1 MHSAAVD
8 VWTARPPMLADADC
22 VQLAALLDEAERDRA
37 QALQLEPDRRA
48 WTVAHALQRLA
59 LGTAV
64 GADPRDLR
72 FAAGPH
78 GRPLLQ
84 DDAAPA
90 FSLAHCRAL
99 VACAVAPHGGVVG
112 VDVEAIRDGVGPEL
126 LEPFMQPLQGGGLE
140 LFYLQ
145 WTALEAYW
153 KARGLGLSAAH
164 PRIALEPLEGGG
176 HAVLE
181 ASGGRRTGLV
191 AWQLPAPDGLVLSVA
206 CDESARVRLLALD
219 ALGPQPAGSAPLTN

>member
-1 MHSAAVD
+1 MQSAAVD
-8 VWTARPPMLADADC
+8 VWTARPPLLADGDC
-22 VQLAALLDEAERDRA
+22 AHLAALLDDGERERA
-37 QALQLEPDRRA
+37 AALQLEPDRRA
-48 WTVAHALQRLA
+48 WGVAHALQRLA
-59 LGTAV
+59 LGTAT

-72 FAAGPH
+72 FATGPH
-78 GRPLLQ
+78 GRPLLHGA
-84 DDAAPA
+84 AAPA
-90 FSLAHCRAL
+90 FSLAHCREF
-99 VACAVAPHGGVVG
+99 VACAVAPPGGVVG

-126 LEPFMQPLQGGGLE
+126 LEPFMDPLQGDGLA

-164 PRIALEPLEGGG
+164 PRIALEPLDGGG

-206 CDESARVRLLALD
+206 CDEAARVRLLALE
-219 ALGPQPAGSAPLTN
+219 ALGPQPAGGAPLTT